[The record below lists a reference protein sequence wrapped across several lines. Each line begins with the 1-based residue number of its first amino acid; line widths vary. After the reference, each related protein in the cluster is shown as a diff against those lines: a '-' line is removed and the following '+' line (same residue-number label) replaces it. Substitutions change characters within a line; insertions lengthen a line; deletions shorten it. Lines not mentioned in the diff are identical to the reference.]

1 MAAGAPTA
9 GGLGQ
14 VARTLL
20 RPELALVVLMAVIIG
35 MLIVPLP
42 TFLVDL
48 LIAVNLLVAIV
59 IFLSSFYVERIL
71 SFSTFPSVLLFTTL
85 MRLALSVST
94 SRLILVDADAGHI
107 VAAFGEF
114 VVADNLVV
122 GFVIFAIVTIV
133 QFIVI
138 TKGSERIGEVVARF
152 SLDGMP
158 GKQMGI
164 DADLRAESIDAA
176 GARLRRREVE
186 KESQLYGSYDGA
198 MKFVKGDAIAGIVIV
213 FVNLFGGI
221 AVGMLQHGM
230 SFQQA
235 LSVFTLLT
243 IGDGLVAQIPAL
255 LICISAGFIVTR
267 VGGDEG
273 NLGSSIIKE
282 LFSSQKVLFIAG
294 TLVLLMGLLPGFP
307 LPVFFVLAAGL
318 FALAAWRLRAEG
330 AESQRSGNGNGN
342 GNGQAIGHSGKPDAA
357 GGQGQLAHD
366 GKQVNETV
374 PLLLLVPPAHHAK
387 WQAAG
392 LERQLRAE
400 LHLRAGMQ
408 LPPMLLRKHEAG
420 AHRIMVMINE
430 IPAASTEI
438 VLDHVRV
445 LADSDELAM
454 LDGAIALPGN
464 DGAPTRCWMPA
475 SMQDQ
480 LQAMGMGTRSDEEE
494 LHQLVHDALMRNIG
508 ELFGIQETKYLL
520 DETEKRFPELLKE
533 VHRHIPVQRVAE
545 VLQRLQREGV
555 SIRNMKIILETLA
568 QWGQREKDVILLVEH
583 VRTGLARYI
592 SSQHARND
600 RVAAVLLAPDT
611 ENLVRSGIRQSQGA
625 AFLNLDPAQA
635 EQLLDR
641 LVIVMEP
648 LLASR
653 PEAVLLVAPD
663 VRRFVKRFV
672 ENKLPGLAVLS
683 FSEISDAISLD
694 VVKSL

>member
-1 MAAGAPTA
+1 MATMSKPAHD
-9 GGLGQ
+9 LGQ

-48 LIAVNLLVAIV
+48 LIGVNLLIAIV

-71 SFSTFPSVLLFTTL
+71 NFSTFPSVLLFTTL

-107 VAAFGEF
+107 VSAFGEF

-176 GARLRRREVE
+176 GAKLRRREVE

-230 SFQQA
+230 SFQEA
-235 LSVFTLLT
+235 TRVFTLLT

-255 LICISAGFIVTR
+255 LICISAGFVVTR

-282 LFSSQKVLFIAG
+282 LFSSQKVLFITG
-294 TLVLLMGLLPGFP
+294 LLLLLLGLLPGFP
-307 LPVFFVLAAGL
+307 LLIFVTLAAAL
-318 FALAAWRLRAEG
+318 FALAAWRVRADD
-330 AESQRSGNGNGN
+330 ASSQQATDSAGR
-342 GNGQAIGHSGKPDAA
+342 AIGHDGKPLPPGPA
-357 GGQGQLAHD
+357 GQLANES
-366 GKQVNETV
+366 KQVNETV
-374 PLLLLVPPAHHAK
+374 PLLLLLPPAHYAK
-387 WQAAG
+387 WRNAG
-392 LERQLRAE
+392 LERQLRE
-400 LHLRAGMQ
+400 DLHLRMGMQ
-408 LPPMLLRKHEAG
+408 LPYMLMREHDDG
-420 AHRIMVMINE
+420 SHRVVVMINE
-430 IPAASTEI
+430 ITAASADI

-445 LADSDELAM
+445 LADTDELAM
-454 LDGAIALPGN
+454 LDSAIELPGV
-464 DGAPTRCWMPA
+464 DGGPSRYWMPA
-475 SMQDQ
+475 TMQDQ
-480 LQAMGMGTRSDEEE
+480 LHAMGMGTRNDQQE
-494 LHQLVHDALMRNIG
+494 LQQLVHESLMRNIG
-508 ELFGIQETKYLL
+508 ELFGIQETKHLL
-520 DETEKRFPELLKE
+520 DDTEKRFPELLKE
-533 VHRHIPVQRVAE
+533 VHRHIPVQRVSE

-583 VRTGLARYI
+583 VRGGLARYI
-592 SSQHARND
+592 SSQHARNG
-600 RVAAVLLAPDT
+600 RIAAVLLAPET
-611 ENLVRSGIRQSQGA
+611 EQLVRSGIRQSQGA
-625 AFLNLDPAQA
+625 AFLNLDPVQS

-641 LVIVMEP
+641 IAIVFEP

-653 PEAVLLVAPD
+653 PEALLLVAPD
-663 VRRFVKRFV
+663 VRRFVKRFI
-672 ENKLPGLAVLS
+672 ETRLPGLAVLS
-683 FSEISDAISLD
+683 FSEISDAVSLD
-694 VVKSL
+694 VVRSL

>member
-1 MAAGAPTA
+1 MATMNVSAT
-9 GGLGQ
+9 GLGQ

-48 LIAVNLLVAIV
+48 LIGVNLMIAIV

-71 SFSTFPSVLLFTTL
+71 NFSTFPSVLLFTTL

-107 VAAFGEF
+107 VSAFGEF

-122 GFVIFAIVTIV
+122 GFVIFAIVTVV

-176 GARLRRREVE
+176 GAKLRRREVE

-230 SFQQA
+230 GFQQA
-235 LSVFTLLT
+235 LQVFTLLT

-255 LICISAGFIVTR
+255 LICISAGFVVTR
-267 VGGDEG
+267 VGGEEG

-294 TLVLLMGLLPGFP
+294 TLLLLLGFLPGFP
-307 LPVFFVLAAGL
+307 MPIFLLLAVAL
-318 FALAAWRLRAEG
+318 FALAARRVRSENADARNAGEG
-330 AESQRSGNGNGN
+330 AGRALG
-342 GNGQAIGHSGKPDAA
+342 
-357 GGQGQLAHD
+357 HD
-366 GKQVNETV
+366 GQPPKPGAQGLLGSEGRQVNETV
-374 PLLLLVPPAHHAK
+374 PLLLLLPPAHYAK
-387 WQAAG
+387 WHSAG
-392 LERQLRAE
+392 LESQLRE
-400 LHLRAGMQ
+400 DLHLRVGMQ
-408 LPPMLLRKHEAG
+408 LPYMLMREHEAG
-420 AHRIMVMINE
+420 AHRVVVMINE
-430 IPAASTEI
+430 IAAGSSDI

-445 LADSDELAM
+445 LGDEDELAV
-454 LDGAIALPGN
+454 LDSGLQLPGPH
-464 DGAPTRCWMPA
+464 GAPARRWMPA
-475 SMQDQ
+475 DMQDQ
-480 LQAMGMGTRSDEEE
+480 LRAMGMATRSDQQE
-494 LHQLVHDALMRNIG
+494 LQQLVQDALMRNIG
-508 ELFGIQETKYLL
+508 ELFGIQETKHLL
-520 DETEKRFPELLKE
+520 DDTEKRFPELLKE
-533 VHRHIPVQRVAE
+533 VHRHIPVQRVSE

-555 SIRNMKIILETLA
+555 SIRNMKLILETLA
-568 QWGQREKDVILLVEH
+568 QWGQREKDVVLLVEH
-583 VRTGLARYI
+583 VRGGLARYI
-592 SSQHARND
+592 SSQHARDD
-600 RVAAVLLAPDT
+600 RIAAVLLAPDT
-611 ENLVRSGIRQSQGA
+611 EQLVRSGIRQSQGA
-625 AFLNLDPAQA
+625 AFLNLDPAQS

-641 LVIVMEP
+641 IVLVFEP

-663 VRRFVKRFV
+663 VRRFVKRFI
-672 ENKLPGLAVLS
+672 ETRLPSLSVLS
-683 FSEISDAISLD
+683 FSEISDAVSLD
-694 VVKSL
+694 VVRSL

>member
-1 MAAGAPTA
+1 MATMTNPAHR
-9 GGLGQ
+9 LGQ

-48 LIAVNLLVAIV
+48 LIGVNLLVAIL

-71 SFSTFPSVLLFTTL
+71 NFSTFPSVLLFTTL

-107 VAAFGEF
+107 VSAFGEF

-176 GARLRRREVE
+176 GAKLRRREVE

-230 SFQQA
+230 SFHEA
-235 LSVFTLLT
+235 TRVFTLLT

-255 LICISAGFIVTR
+255 LICISAGFVVTR
-267 VGGDEG
+267 VGGEEG

-282 LFSSQKVLFIAG
+282 LFSSQKVLFITG
-294 TLVLLMGLLPGFP
+294 TLLLLLGLIPGFP
-307 LPVFFVLAAGL
+307 LPVFLTLATAV
-318 FALAAWRLRAEG
+318 FALAAWRTHVDEVQSPQA
-330 AESQRSGNGNGN
+330 SGSGGLAVGND
-342 GNGQAIGHSGKPDAA
+342 GQLPAPRIA
-357 GGQGQLAHD
+357 GQLASESR
-366 GKQVNETV
+366 QINETV
-374 PLLLLVPPAHHAK
+374 PLLLLLPQAHHAK
-387 WQAAG
+387 WRSAG
-392 LERQLRAE
+392 LEQRLRE
-400 LHLRAGMQ
+400 DLHLRVGMQ
-408 LPPMLLRKHEAG
+408 LPYMLMRGHDDG
-420 AHRIMVMINE
+420 AHRVVVMINE
-430 IPAASTEI
+430 ITAASADI

-454 LDGAIALPGN
+454 LDSAIELT
-464 DGAPTRCWMPA
+464 GAPGTPTRYWMPVA
-475 SMQDQ
+475 MREQ
-480 LQAMGMGTRSDEEE
+480 LHAMGMATRSDEEE
-494 LHQLVHDALMRNIG
+494 LQQLVHDALMRNIG
-508 ELFGIQETKYLL
+508 ELFGIQETKHLL
-520 DETEKRFPELLKE
+520 DDTEKRFPELLKE
-533 VHRHIPVQRVAE
+533 VHRHIPVQRVSE

-583 VRTGLARYI
+583 VRGALARYI
-592 SSQHARND
+592 SAQHARQG
-600 RVAAVLLAPDT
+600 RIAAVLLAPDS
-611 ENLVRSGIRQSQGA
+611 EQLVRSGVRQSQGA
-625 AFLNLDPAQA
+625 AFLNLDPAQS
-635 EQLLDR
+635 EQLMDR
-641 LVIVMEP
+641 IAIVFEP
-648 LLASR
+648 LHASR

-663 VRRFVKRFV
+663 IRRFIKRFV
-672 ENKLPGLAVLS
+672 ETRLPHLVVLS
-683 FSEISDAISLD
+683 FAEISDAVTLD
-694 VVKSL
+694 VVRSL

>member
-1 MAAGAPTA
+1 MATMTKPANH
-9 GGLGQ
+9 LGQ

-48 LIAVNLLVAIV
+48 LIGVNLLIAIV

-71 SFSTFPSVLLFTTL
+71 NFSTFPSVLLFTTL

-107 VAAFGEF
+107 VSAFGEF

-176 GARLRRREVE
+176 GAKLRRREVE

-230 SFQQA
+230 SFQEA
-235 LSVFTLLT
+235 TRVFTLLT

-255 LICISAGFIVTR
+255 LICISAGFVVTR
-267 VGGDEG
+267 VGGEEG

-282 LFSSQKVLFIAG
+282 LFSSQKVLFITG
-294 TLVLLMGLLPGFP
+294 ILLLLLGLLPGFP
-307 LPVFFVLAAGL
+307 LPIFLTLAAGL
-318 FALAAWRLRAEG
+318 FALAAWRARADDASSAQATDSAG
-330 AESQRSGNGNGN
+330 R
-342 GNGQAIGHSGKPDAA
+342 AIGHDGKPLPPGPA
-357 GGQGQLAHD
+357 GQLANESR
-366 GKQVNETV
+366 QVNETV
-374 PLLLLVPPAHHAK
+374 PLLLLLPPAHHAK
-387 WQAAG
+387 WRSAG
-392 LERQLRAE
+392 LERQLRE
-400 LHLRAGMQ
+400 DLHLRVGMQ
-408 LPPMLLRKHEAG
+408 LPYMLMREHDDG
-420 AHRIMVMINE
+420 SHRVVVMINE
-430 IPAASTEI
+430 ITAASADI

-454 LDGAIALPGN
+454 LGSVVELPGAN
-464 DGAPTRCWMPA
+464 GAPSRCWMPA
-475 SMQDQ
+475 AMQDQ
-480 LQAMGMGTRSDEEE
+480 LHAMGMGTRSDQQE
-494 LHQLVHDALMRNIG
+494 LQQLVHDALMRNIG
-508 ELFGIQETKYLL
+508 ELFGIQETKHLL
-520 DETEKRFPELLKE
+520 DDTEKRFPELLKE
-533 VHRHIPVQRVAE
+533 VHRHIPVQRVSE

-583 VRTGLARYI
+583 VRGGLARYI

-600 RVAAVLLAPDT
+600 RIAAVLLAPDT
-611 ENLVRSGIRQSQGA
+611 EQLVRSGIRQSQGA
-625 AFLNLDPAQA
+625 AFLNLDPAQS

-641 LVIVMEP
+641 IVIVFEP

-653 PEAVLLVAPD
+653 PEALLLVAPD
-663 VRRFVKRFV
+663 VRRFVKRFI
-672 ENKLPGLAVLS
+672 ETRLPGLAVLS
-683 FSEISDAISLD
+683 FSEISDAVSLD
-694 VVKSL
+694 VVRSL

>member
-1 MAAGAPTA
+1 MAASAPTA

-48 LIAVNLLVAIV
+48 LIAVNLLIAIV

-230 SFQQA
+230 GFQQA

-294 TLVLLMGLLPGFP
+294 TLVLLLGLLPGFP

-318 FALAAWRLRAEG
+318 FALAAWRLRADD
-330 AESQRSGNGNGN
+330 AESQRTGSGNAT
-342 GNGQAIGHSGKPDAA
+342 GQAIGHSGKPDAP
-357 GGQGQLAHD
+357 GGQGQLTHD

-408 LPPMLLRKHEAG
+408 LPAMLLRKHEAG

-464 DGAPTRCWMPA
+464 EGAPARCWMPA

-600 RVAAVLLAPDT
+600 RIAAVLLAPDT
-611 ENLVRSGIRQSQGA
+611 EQLVRSGIRQSQGA

-672 ENKLPGLAVLS
+672 ENKLPGLSVLS

>member
-1 MAAGAPTA
+1 MAALRRPAN
-9 GGLGQ
+9 GLGQ

-48 LIAVNLLVAIV
+48 LIGVNLLIAIV

-71 SFSTFPSVLLFTTL
+71 NFSTFPSVLLFTTL

-107 VAAFGEF
+107 VSAFGEF
-114 VVADNLVV
+114 VAADNLVV

-176 GARLRRREVE
+176 GAKLRRREVE

-230 SFQQA
+230 GFQEA
-235 LSVFTLLT
+235 LKVFTLLT

-255 LICISAGFIVTR
+255 LICISAGFVVTR

-273 NLGSSIIKE
+273 NLGASIIKE
-282 LFSSQKVLFIAG
+282 LFSSQKVLVIAG
-294 TLVLLMGLLPGFP
+294 TLLLLLGLLPGFP
-307 LPVFFVLAAGL
+307 LIIFLTLAAGL
-318 FALAAWRLRAEG
+318 FALAAWRTREEAAAGTGEV
-330 AESQRSGNGNGN
+330 
-342 GNGQAIGHSGKPDAA
+342 DAA
-357 GGQGQLAHD
+357 GRAIGQDGRPTTPGAQKQLGHD

-374 PLLLLVPPAHHAK
+374 PLLLLLPPAHYATWSK
-387 WQAAG
+387 AGVEAA
-392 LERQLRAE
+392 LRDR

-408 LPPMLLRKHEAG
+408 LPYMLMREHDGG
-420 AHRIMVMINE
+420 AHRVIVMINE
-430 IPAASTEI
+430 ITAASADI

-445 LADSDELAM
+445 LADSDELTM
-454 LDGAIALPGN
+454 LDNSIALPALG
-464 DGAPTRCWMPA
+464 GGPPQCWMPA
-475 SMQDQ
+475 SMQGH
-480 LQAMGMGTRSDEEE
+480 LQSMGMGTRSDQEE
-494 LHQLVHDALMRNIG
+494 LQLLVHDALMRNIG
-508 ELFGIQETKYLL
+508 ELFGIQETKHLL
-520 DETEKRFPELLKE
+520 DDTEKRFPELLKE
-533 VHRHIPVQRVAE
+533 VHRHIPVQRVSE

-583 VRTGLARYI
+583 VRGGLARYI
-592 SSQHARND
+592 SSQHARDD
-600 RVAAVLLAPDT
+600 RIAAVLLAPDT
-611 ENLVRSGIRQSQGA
+611 EQLVRAGIRQSQGA
-625 AFLNLDPAQA
+625 AFLNLDPAQS

-641 LVIVMEP
+641 IVIVFEP
-648 LLASR
+648 LLANR

-672 ENKLPGLAVLS
+672 ETRLPGLSVLS
-683 FSEISDAISLD
+683 FSEVSDAVSLD
-694 VVKSL
+694 VVRSL

>member
-1 MAAGAPTA
+1 MATMSKPVQD
-9 GGLGQ
+9 LGQ
-14 VARTLL
+14 LARTLL

-48 LIAVNLLVAIV
+48 LIGVNLLIAIL

-71 SFSTFPSVLLFTTL
+71 NFSTFPSVLLFTTL

-107 VAAFGEF
+107 VSAFGEF

-176 GARLRRREVE
+176 GAKLRRREVE

-230 SFQQA
+230 SFQEA
-235 LSVFTLLT
+235 MRVFTLLT

-255 LICISAGFIVTR
+255 LICISAGFVVTR
-267 VGGDEG
+267 VGGEEG

-282 LFSSQKVLFIAG
+282 LFSSQKVLFITG
-294 TLVLLMGLLPGFP
+294 ILMLLLGLLPGFP
-307 LPVFFVLAAGL
+307 LPIFLALAAGL
-318 FALAAWRLRAEG
+318 FALAAWRVRADD
-330 AESQRSGNGNGN
+330 APSQQATDSAGR
-342 GNGQAIGHSGKPDAA
+342 AIGHDGKPLPPGAP
-357 GGQGQLAHD
+357 GQLANES
-366 GKQVNETV
+366 KQVNETV
-374 PLLLLVPPAHHAK
+374 PLLLLLPPAHHAK
-387 WQAAG
+387 WRNAG
-392 LERQLRAE
+392 LERQLRE
-400 LHLRAGMQ
+400 DLHLRMGMQ
-408 LPPMLLRKHEAG
+408 LPYMLMREHDEG
-420 AHRIMVMINE
+420 SHRVVVMINE
-430 IPAASTEI
+430 ITAASADI

-445 LADSDELAM
+445 LADTDELAM
-454 LDGAIALPGN
+454 LDSAIELPGV
-464 DGAPTRCWMPA
+464 DGAPSRYWMPA
-475 SMQDQ
+475 TMQDQ
-480 LQAMGMGTRSDEEE
+480 LHAMGMGTRNDQQE
-494 LHQLVHDALMRNIG
+494 LQQLVHESLMRNIG
-508 ELFGIQETKYLL
+508 ELFGIQETKHLL
-520 DETEKRFPELLKE
+520 DDTEKRFPELLKE
-533 VHRHIPVQRVAE
+533 VHRHIPVQRVSE

-583 VRTGLARYI
+583 VRGGLARYI
-592 SSQHARND
+592 SSQHARNG
-600 RVAAVLLAPDT
+600 RIAAVLLAPET
-611 ENLVRSGIRQSQGA
+611 EQLVRSGIRQSQGA
-625 AFLNLDPAQA
+625 AFLNLDPVQS

-641 LVIVMEP
+641 IAVVFEP

-653 PEAVLLVAPD
+653 PEALLLVAPD
-663 VRRFVKRFV
+663 VRRFVKRFI
-672 ENKLPGLAVLS
+672 ETRLPGLAVLS
-683 FSEISDAISLD
+683 FSEISDAVSLD
-694 VVKSL
+694 VVRSL

>member
-1 MAAGAPTA
+1 MAALQHPAN
-9 GGLGQ
+9 GLRQ

-48 LIAVNLLVAIV
+48 LIGVNLLIAIV

-71 SFSTFPSVLLFTTL
+71 NFSTFPSVLLFTTL

-107 VAAFGEF
+107 VSAFGEF

-176 GARLRRREVE
+176 GAKLRRREVE

-230 SFQQA
+230 GFQEA
-235 LSVFTLLT
+235 LKVFTLLT

-255 LICISAGFIVTR
+255 LICISAGFVVTR

-273 NLGSSIIKE
+273 NLGASIIKE
-282 LFSSQKVLFIAG
+282 LFSSQKVLVIAG
-294 TLVLLMGLLPGFP
+294 TLLLLLGLLPGFP
-307 LPVFFVLAAGL
+307 LIIFLTLAAGL
-318 FALAAWRLRAEG
+318 FALAAWRTREEAAAGTGEV
-330 AESQRSGNGNGN
+330 
-342 GNGQAIGHSGKPDAA
+342 DAA
-357 GGQGQLAHD
+357 GRAIGQDGRPAAPGAQKQLGHD

-374 PLLLLVPPAHHAK
+374 PLLLLLPPAHYATWSK
-387 WQAAG
+387 AG
-392 LERQLRAE
+392 VEATLRDR

-408 LPPMLLRKHEAG
+408 LPYMLMREHDGG
-420 AHRIMVMINE
+420 AHRVVVMINE
-430 IPAASTEI
+430 ITAASADI

-445 LADSDELAM
+445 LADSDELTM
-454 LDGAIALPGN
+454 LDNGIALSALGGGP
-464 DGAPTRCWMPA
+464 PQCWMPA
-475 SMQDQ
+475 SMQGH
-480 LQAMGMGTRSDEEE
+480 LQSMGMGTRTDQEE
-494 LHQLVHDALMRNIG
+494 LQLLVHDALMRNIG
-508 ELFGIQETKYLL
+508 ELFGIQETKHLL

-533 VHRHIPVQRVAE
+533 VHRHIPVQRVSE

-583 VRTGLARYI
+583 VRGGLARYI
-592 SSQHARND
+592 SSQHARDD
-600 RVAAVLLAPDT
+600 RIAAVLLAPDT
-611 ENLVRSGIRQSQGA
+611 EQLVRAGIRQSQGA
-625 AFLNLDPAQA
+625 AFLNLDPAQS

-641 LVIVMEP
+641 IVIVFEP

-672 ENKLPGLAVLS
+672 ETRLPSLAVLS
-683 FSEISDAISLD
+683 FSEVSDAVSLD
-694 VVKSL
+694 VVRSL

>member
-1 MAAGAPTA
+1 MATLANRST
-9 GGLGQ
+9 GLGQ

-48 LIAVNLLVAIV
+48 LIGVNLLIAIV

-71 SFSTFPSVLLFTTL
+71 NFSTFPSVLLFTTL

-107 VAAFGEF
+107 VSAFGEF

-176 GARLRRREVE
+176 AAKLRRREVE

-230 SFQQA
+230 SFQEA
-235 LSVFTLLT
+235 MRVFTLLT

-255 LICISAGFIVTR
+255 LICISAGFVVTR
-267 VGGDEG
+267 VGGEEG

-282 LFSSQKVLFIAG
+282 LFSSQKVLFITG
-294 TLVLLMGLLPGFP
+294 VLLLLLGLLPGFP
-307 LPVFFVLAAGL
+307 LPIFLALAVGL
-318 FALAAWRLRAEG
+318 FALAAWRARVDDASSAQSSDSAG
-330 AESQRSGNGNGN
+330 R
-342 GNGQAIGHSGKPDAA
+342 AIGHDGKPLPPGAP
-357 GGQGQLAHD
+357 GQLTNES
-366 GKQVNETV
+366 KQVNETV
-374 PLLLLVPPAHHAK
+374 PLLLLLPPAHHAK
-387 WQAAG
+387 WRSAG
-392 LERQLRAE
+392 LERQLRDD
-400 LHLRAGMQ
+400 LHLRVGMQ
-408 LPPMLLRKHEAG
+408 LPYMLMREHDDG
-420 AHRIMVMINE
+420 SHRVEVMINE
-430 IPAASTEI
+430 ITAASADI

-445 LADSDELAM
+445 LADSDELTM
-454 LDGAIALPGN
+454 LDSVIELPGIN
-464 DGAPTRCWMPA
+464 GAPSQYWLPA
-475 SMQDQ
+475 TMQDQ
-480 LQAMGMGTRSDEEE
+480 LHAMGMNTRSDQQA
-494 LHQLVHDALMRNIG
+494 LQQLVHDALMRNIG
-508 ELFGIQETKYLL
+508 ELFGIQETKHLL
-520 DETEKRFPELLKE
+520 DDTEKRFPELLKE
-533 VHRHIPVQRVAE
+533 VHRHIPVQRVSE

-583 VRTGLARYI
+583 VRGGLARYI
-592 SSQHARND
+592 SSQHARD
-600 RVAAVLLAPDT
+600 GRIAAVLLAPDT
-611 ENLVRSGIRQSQGA
+611 EQLVRSGIRQSQGA
-625 AFLNLDPAQA
+625 AFLNLDPAQS

-641 LVIVMEP
+641 IAVAFEP

-653 PEAVLLVAPD
+653 PEALLLVAPD
-663 VRRFVKRFV
+663 VRRFVKRFI
-672 ENKLPGLAVLS
+672 ETRLPGLAVLS
-683 FSEISDAISLD
+683 FSEISDAVSLD
-694 VVKSL
+694 VVRSL

>member
-1 MAAGAPTA
+1 MAALQRPVN
-9 GGLGQ
+9 GLGQ
-14 VARTLL
+14 VAQTLL

-48 LIAVNLLVAIV
+48 LIGVNLLIAIV

-71 SFSTFPSVLLFTTL
+71 NFSTFPSVLLFTTL

-94 SRLILVDADAGHI
+94 SRLILIDADAGHI
-107 VAAFGEF
+107 VSAFGEF

-176 GARLRRREVE
+176 GAKLRRREVE

-230 SFQQA
+230 GFQEA
-235 LSVFTLLT
+235 LKVFTLLT

-255 LICISAGFIVTR
+255 LICISAGFVVTR

-273 NLGSSIIKE
+273 NLGASIIKE

-294 TLVLLMGLLPGFP
+294 TLLLLLGFLPGFP
-307 LPVFFVLAAGL
+307 LIIFLTLAAGL
-318 FALAAWRLRAEG
+318 FALAAWRTREDA
-330 AESQRSGNGNGN
+330 AARNGEVDTAGR
-342 GNGQAIGHSGKPDAA
+342 AIGQDGRSAAA
-357 GGQGQLAHD
+357 GAPGAQKQLGHD

-374 PLLLLVPPAHHAK
+374 PLLLLLPPAHYAK
-387 WQAAG
+387 WSSAG
-392 LERQLRAE
+392 LEAKLRDH
-400 LHLRAGMQ
+400 LHLRVGMQ
-408 LPPMLLRKHEAG
+408 LPYMLMREHDGGE
-420 AHRIMVMINE
+420 HRVTVMINE
-430 IPAASTEI
+430 ITAASADI

-445 LADSDELAM
+445 LADSDELTM
-454 LDGAIALPGN
+454 LGTGVALP
-464 DGAPTRCWMPA
+464 APAGGRQQCWMPA
-475 SMQDQ
+475 SMQAQ
-480 LQAMGMGTRSDEEE
+480 LQSMGMGTRTDQEE
-494 LHQLVHDALMRNIG
+494 LQLLVHDALMRNIG
-508 ELFGIQETKYLL
+508 ELFGIQETKHLL

-533 VHRHIPVQRVAE
+533 VHRHIPVQRVSE

-583 VRTGLARYI
+583 VRGGLARYI
-592 SSQHARND
+592 SSQHARD
-600 RVAAVLLAPDT
+600 GRIAAVLLAPDT
-611 ENLVRSGIRQSQGA
+611 EQLVRAGIRQGQGA
-625 AFLNLDPAQA
+625 AFLNLDPAQS

-641 LVIVMEP
+641 IVIVFEP

-672 ENKLPGLAVLS
+672 ETRLPSLAVLS
-683 FSEISDAISLD
+683 FSEVSDAVSLD
-694 VVKSL
+694 VVRSL